1 MQTFIERYI
10 EQGMQQGMQ
19 QGKAA
24 VVLRL
29 IERRFGPLS
38 DDVRKRVTQAD
49 PNTGCCNGPS
59 ASSMP
64 TVSRKSFTD
73 ARFLVS
79 SRLQPR

>member
-38 DDVRKRVTQAD
+38 DDVCRRVTQAD
-49 PNTGCCNGPS
+49 PNTLLQWS
-59 ASSMP
+59 E
-64 TVSRKSFTD
+64 RILD
-73 ARFLVS
+73 ANSLEEV
-79 SRLQPR
+79 LH